1 MAMEL
6 YQPVLFVGLGG
17 TGCGIGAELERR
29 LREEICGPDG
39 NAFRHNKGSKET
51 MLSYQLPSCAQ
62 FVYADMNHADLAR
75 MPRREVPGTQ
85 HVPAALQTAQY
96 VQYLMPQ
103 SHNYPDMP

>member
-17 TGCGIGAELERR
+17 TGCDIGAELERR

-39 NAFRHNKGSKET
+39 NPFRHNKGSKET

-62 FVYADMNHADLAR
+62 FVYPDMNQPNLAR
-75 MPRREVPGTQ
+75 MPPRRAPRT
-85 HVPAALQTAQY
+85 HPAPAP
-96 VQYLMPQ
+96 PQ
-103 SHNYPDMP
+103 PPPYPPDP